1 MKVGLLTAPY
11 RDRALPQVLEE
22 VSAIGVEAVELGTGN
37 APGDHH
43 CPLDRLLDNP
53 AEQEALLAL
62 IEGNGM
68 TISALSQHGNPLHP
82 KRGIATAAHETWQ
95 KTVRLAE
102 QLGVP
107 IVNAFSGC
115 PGDGDTAA
123 YPNWVTCAW
132 PSEYIELLEWQW
144 RERVVPYW
152 QAEERFAASHGVK
165 AAIEMHAGFVVYNPA
180 SLLRLRHATGENL
193 GSNFDPSH
201 LFWQAI
207 DPLEAIA
214 VLSAEG
220 AIFHVHAKDTRL
232 NSTAIS
238 RNGVL
243 DIRPPTDTDRRAW
256 SFCTLGLGHDK
267 QCWGEIVSALRSAGY
282 DYVLSIEHEDEL
294 VETDEAIRQSVRLL
308 KEVVSGQFSGQDSS
322 IESALPDGR
331 AATDG
336 GVKHLLLEGGNR

>member
-11 RDRALPQVLEE
+11 RARPLPQVLEE
-22 VSAIGVEAVELGTGN
+22 VSAIGVEAIELGTGN
-37 APGDHH
+37 APGDDH
-43 CPLDRLLDNP
+43 CPLDRLLDNR

-62 IEGNGM
+62 IEAHGM

-82 KRGIATAAHETWQ
+82 NRRIATAAHETWQ
-95 KTVRLAE
+95 KTIRLAA

-115 PGDGDTAA
+115 PGDGDTAT

-132 PSEYIELLEWQW
+132 PSEYLDLLEWQW

-165 AAIEMHAGFVVYNPA
+165 AA

-193 GSNFDPSH
+193 GANFDPSH

-232 NSTAIS
+232 NAAAIN

-243 DIRPPTDTDRRAW
+243 DVQPLTDIDRRAW
-256 SFCTLGLGHDK
+256 AFCTLGLGHDK
-267 QCWGEIVSALRSAGY
+267 QSWGEIVSALRSSGY
-282 DYVLSIEHEDEL
+282 DYVLSIEHEDEF
-294 VETDEAIRQSVRLL
+294 VETDDAITQSVRLL
-308 KEVVSGQFSGQDSS
+308 KEVISGQFSGQDCS